1 MLLYPP
7 PGSSYHR
14 KCSWLQFWVRVV
26 GEGGEGESFGS
37 GGFGSGGW
45 GWSEW
50 SGACVGGSGKLPTN
64 DFFAARQQQRDLTLS
79 LATHLLR
86 KLSFEEW
93 LQPESSRLKWTF
105 GVEGFEQKIWE
116 EISKVYVH
124 WSLSHHTSS
133 LPSVLIKKGAFMR
146 RQKDIVRRSFS
157 PLPVLLLLLYMASY
171 FFPKGW
177 QLFGQ
182 NQPLHLLANAK
193 MQHGSLWWKIG
204 FNLASACLKYYLY
217 SNISACLKYY
227 ISSNISACLKYS

>member
-1 MLLYPP
+1 MRVRWPRVEGVKWCLP
-7 PGSSYHR
+7 
-14 KCSWLQFWVRVV
+14 WWVLA
-26 GEGGEGESFGS
+26 SCQPTIS
-37 GGFGSGGW
+37 
-45 GWSEW
+45 
-50 SGACVGGSGKLPTN
+50 LPT
-64 DFFAARQQQRDLTLS
+64 RQQQRDLTLS
-79 LATHLLR
+79 LSQHTCSANYLLR
-86 KLSFEEW
+86 NGCN
-93 LQPESSRLKWTF
+93 QSRLKWTF

-193 MQHGSLWWKIG
+193 MQHGSL
-204 FNLASACLKYYLY
+204 
-217 SNISACLKYY
+217 
-227 ISSNISACLKYS
+227 